1 MKNKLKA
8 IASVGWALLTEIPG
22 WPDAPTALRVRRAL
36 PIVAPFFAL
45 VVLVGWTKFIRE
57 PRIRTEQEADRP
69 VLALEEEVSSL
80 RLRCSDQ
87 QARELLASTTE
98 ASQLL
103 IEEPEL
109 RPILRSLKQR
119 AADSGWNATFQTADR
134 SIEPAPEDSQV
145 LYLPARGK
153 LAAKANSPQAFS
165 NFLAFIDQLN
175 ASPKRIDLT
184 RLAIRAD
191 EQSGYVAELNLR
203 MVCRIAAAH
212 EKTP

>member
-1 MKNKLKA
+1 LKSRLKV
-8 IASVGWALLTEIPG
+8 IASVGWSLLTEIPG
-22 WPDAPTALRVRRAL
+22 WPDAPTSLRVRRAL

-45 VVLVGWTKFIRE
+45 VVLVGWTQFIRE
-57 PRIRTEQEADRP
+57 PRMRAEQEADRP

-87 QARELLASTTE
+87 QARELMATTTE
-98 ASQLL
+98 ASLLL

-109 RPILRSLKQR
+109 RSILRSLKQH
-119 AADSGWNATFQTADR
+119 AADRGWNATFQTADR
-134 SIEPAPEDSQV
+134 STEPAPEGSQI

-153 LAAKANSPQAFS
+153 LAAKANSPQVFS
-165 NFLAFIDQLN
+165 NFLAFIEQLN

-191 EQSGYVAELNLR
+191 EQGGYTSEISFR
-203 MVCRIAAAH
+203 MVSRASAH